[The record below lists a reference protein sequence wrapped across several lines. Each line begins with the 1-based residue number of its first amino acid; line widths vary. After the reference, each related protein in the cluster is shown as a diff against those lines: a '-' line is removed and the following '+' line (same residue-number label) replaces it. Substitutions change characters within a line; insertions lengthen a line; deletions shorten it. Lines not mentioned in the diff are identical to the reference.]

1 MLEIILAIWLQTVFT
16 NPRTIQFTCVDH
28 GLDTAHEIDIVNA
41 QGTVVQT
48 LQVGDQAPIGIED
61 GLPLVQ
67 VAVNVMPVA
76 MGEYTFVVRAL
87 AGTISSEP
95 SLPSDVWRRAPG
107 QPGKPRAGG

>member
-1 MLEIILAIWLQTVFT
+1 
-16 NPRTIQFTCVDH
+16 
-28 GLDTAHEIDIVNA
+28 
-41 QGTVVQT
+41 
-48 LQVGDQAPIGIED
+48 
-61 GLPLVQ
+61 VQ